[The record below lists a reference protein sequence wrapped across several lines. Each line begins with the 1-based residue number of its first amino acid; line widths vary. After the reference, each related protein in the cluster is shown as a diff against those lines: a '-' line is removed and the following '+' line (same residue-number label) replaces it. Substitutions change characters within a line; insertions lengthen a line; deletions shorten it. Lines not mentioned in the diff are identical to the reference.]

1 MGLISY
7 NGLVKL
13 VESGVINAKPENIN
27 GASIDI
33 TLGNVLRFECVNPR
47 TVDIRDE
54 SLSMVVEEGDQFY
67 IRPGEFCLAESRE
80 VFNLPNN
87 IAAEYKLKSSMARNG
102 LNHLLAGWCDP
113 GWYGSTLTLELHNV
127 TQYHTIKLQ
136 PGVKIGQ
143 MVFYEVE
150 PVPEEKSYKTKGQ
163 YNNQKGAQE
172 SKGVR

>member
-1 MGLISY
+1 
-7 NGLVKL
+7 
-13 VESGVINAKPENIN
+13 
-27 GASIDI
+27 
-33 TLGNVLRFECVNPR
+33 
-47 TVDIRDE
+47 
-54 SLSMVVEEGDQFY
+54 MVVEEGDQFY

-136 PGVKIGQ
+136 PGMKIGQ